1 MAIEIFGRIFQKID
15 AVVQNDILSSVSN
28 VANVLSPIMISAFTI
43 YLLFV
48 FLSYWQGSSPET
60 TLVDMIKRVMAWA
73 VVVGFGVNLTTYNNT
88 VVPIVMGM
96 GDGLVDLFN
105 GTDGSLGSSLDNLG
119 TQLVDIVVK
128 NNDKANQLPM
138 PFGLGDKIAVIFK
151 NAIII
156 ISFGI
161 FLIIAGAYIILAKV
175 MTAILAVLGPIF
187 ISLALFPA
195 TRQYF
200 MSWVNQV
207 VNYSLYLVI
216 VNVTASIFIGYLN
229 GDFGLA
235 GIEAETE
242 TGLVEVFLTSL
253 IFFVVLLKLPELA
266 SGLAGGIANTGFG
279 GALQTAS
286 NMAKGGSA
294 VGSASG
300 KARQA
305 GVRAYEALKRRFGR
319 GGGGK
324 MEEG

>member
-1 MAIEIFGRIFQKID
+1 MAIEIFGNIFQKID
-15 AVVQNDILSSVSN
+15 NVVQSEIITSVSN
-28 VANVLSPIMISAFTI
+28 VSDVLSPIMISAFTI

-48 FLSYWQGSSPET
+48 FLSYWQGSGLEG
-60 TLVDMIKRVMAWA
+60 TLVDLLKRVMAWA
-73 VVVGFGVNLTTYNNT
+73 VVIGFGANLSAYNNT
-88 VVPIVMGM
+88 VVPIVMGL

-105 GTDGSLGSSLDNLG
+105 GTDGSIGSSLDNLG
-119 TQLVDIVVK
+119 AQLVDIVVK
-128 NNDKANQLPM
+128 NNDKANELPM

-187 ISLALFPA
+187 ICLALFPA

-207 VNYSLYLVI
+207 VNYSLYLVV

-229 GDFGLA
+229 SDFGLA

-279 GALQTAS
+279 GAIQTAS

-294 VGSASG
+294 VGLASG

-305 GVRAYEALKRRFGR
+305 GVRGYEALKRRFKKGS
-319 GGGGK
+319 GGK
-324 MEEG
+324 MEAS